1 MENQPPNN
9 GSKPMQQ
16 NWLGEWVEVPETE
29 PLGSYTQVLQAQEA
43 EPHYTALMARLEKL
57 KVEQSKKL

>member
-9 GSKPMQQ
+9 SSKPLKQ
-16 NWLGEWVEVPETE
+16 NWLGESVEVPDIE

-43 EPHYTALMARLEKL
+43 EPHYTALMERLEKL
-57 KVEQSKKL
+57 KVEQIKKL

>member
-9 GSKPMQQ
+9 NSKPMKQ
-16 NWLGEWVEVPETE
+16 NLLGEWVEVIDTE
-29 PLGSYTQVLQAQEA
+29 PLTSYTQVLQQQEA
-43 EPHYTALMARLEKL
+43 EPHYNDLMERLEKS